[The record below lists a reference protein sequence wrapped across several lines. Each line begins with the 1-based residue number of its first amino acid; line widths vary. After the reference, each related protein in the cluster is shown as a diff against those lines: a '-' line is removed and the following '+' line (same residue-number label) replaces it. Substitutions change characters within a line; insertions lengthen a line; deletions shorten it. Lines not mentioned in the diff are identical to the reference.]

1 MYGHDPEAAMIP
13 LPRLMTDDEF
23 EQRYRDIVATDN
35 HYRRDVLFDT
45 VRIAAPRFA
54 VRLRELWG
62 TEAFAR
68 YVELIAGDASAGRTF
83 GHDFIDAVLEL
94 GRMNAVYRR
103 SDERLQPPQNV
114 VPLRS

>member
-1 MYGHDPEAAMIP
+1 MLGHDPEAATVP

-23 EQRYRDIVATDN
+23 EQRHRDIVATDN

-45 VRIAAPRFA
+45 VRLAAPRFA

-62 TEAFAR
+62 TDAFAR

-83 GHDFIDAVLEL
+83 GTDFIDAVLEL

-103 SDERLQPPQNV
+103 SERLEPPPNV
-114 VPLRS
+114 VPIRT